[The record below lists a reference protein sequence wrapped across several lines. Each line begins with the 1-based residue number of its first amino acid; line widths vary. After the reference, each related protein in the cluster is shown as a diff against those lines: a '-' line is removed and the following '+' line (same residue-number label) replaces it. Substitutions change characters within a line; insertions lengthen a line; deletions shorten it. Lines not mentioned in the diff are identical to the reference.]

1 MKNGGIMISQCF
13 PKSRNHDGET
23 LKVGQYVFEEAGYT
37 QIQMVDILDDS
48 ERAAFGEVALRNN
61 ARITYCIARLLNDHK
76 LYLCDLDDEKR
87 KAAIELVKSQ
97 FAKARE
103 VGAEAITLISG
114 PRPESEEARKAA
126 LAVLTEAMIEVAAYG
141 RQVAPEITL
150 RIEPLDV
157 SAHKKNTLGSTQE
170 AIALCEAAER
180 AGERV
185 RLCFD
190 TAHAILNGEDM
201 EESIAAAGKWIEE
214 FHLCNACITPGHAL
228 YGDRHIAPGEPGAFD
243 IAQYQKFIAAAKVHC
258 PDARVFTEYMC
269 PDGMSGEEMVALHAQ
284 IVSES
289 NVMVRRK

>member
-1 MKNGGIMISQCF
+1 MMNLTGWAGGVPTHWYDERIA
-13 PKSRNHDGET
+13 
-23 LKVGQYVFEEAGYT
+23 LAGR
-37 QIQMVDILDDS
+37 INRRLH
-48 ERAAFGEVALRNN
+48 AFGAATVAPGYAGMVPPDFA
-61 ARITYCIARLLNDHK
+61 AR
-76 LYLCDLDDEKR
+76 
-87 KAAIELVKSQ
+87 
-97 FAKARE
+97 FP
-103 VGAEAITLISG
+103 GAEVREQGRWCAFSRPALLMPGSELFERIADIFYAECKKIDGAIDCHFYSVDPFHEGGVTDGIDL
-114 PRPESEEARKAA
+114 
-126 LAVLTEAMIEVAAYG
+126 AAYG

-190 TAHAILNGEDM
+190 TAHAILNGEDI

-243 IAQYQKFIAAAKVHC
+243 IPQYQKFIAAAKVHC